1 MARSGM
7 NPKTLQYLMGHS
19 DISVTM
25 NTYTHLGLFFK
36 EKIGKE
42 RIMIAQGKV
51 LRKSILLLCM
61 CGLIGC
67 NSVGTD
73 SSPVD
78 ADVAVSEGNKED
90 VMEVRDADNQALV
103 PEAEEVTEPV
113 EAVDEADDNESAS
126 NAGVVF
132 DDSLEYIGDLSVD
145 ECYEFTEYFQENGL
159 YGMLLGSY
167 DDAADM
173 NLEEVFYGATTNPE
187 YIMTDTELAEYEG
200 DCYVK
205 TIDEINE
212 KLEKYTGLKNNE
224 FSKPLIT
231 QKVDGK
237 ESVVQTMYDTN
248 LRFPNCRG
256 GYLKNS
262 AYVLLFDN
270 PCAAVI
276 LEKSGND
283 YVIKSNRF
291 FENSKDMYN
300 SAEKYTPDTFKY
312 KELNKFDL
320 QMIINEYYA
329 RRGMI
334 FNNEMIKLYFE
345 SMPWYEGT
353 VASDKFDE
361 AVFNDVEKKNIDF
374 VKAMMK

>member
-1 MARSGM
+1 MIQLKYMR
-7 NPKTLQYLMGHS
+7 YLMLR
-19 DISVTM
+19 
-25 NTYTHLGLFFK
+25 N
-36 EKIGKE
+36 E

-90 VMEVRDADNQALV
+90 VMEVKDADNQALV

-113 EAVDEADDNESAS
+113 EAVDEADDNGSAS

-145 ECYEFTEYFQENGL
+145 ECHEFTEYFQENGL
-159 YGMLLGSY
+159 YGMLLSSY

-205 TIDEINE
+205 TVDEINE

-248 LRFPNCRG
+248 LRFPNCRV
-256 GYLKNS
+256 GYLKDS
-262 AYVLLFDN
+262 DYVLLFDN

-300 SAEKYTPDTFKY
+300 SAEEYTSDTFKY

-361 AVFNDVEKKNIDF
+361 AVFNDVERKNIDF